1 MRIATYN
8 VEWFDALF
16 DGDANPRINLMIR
29 IRFMR
34 VKAMTFCIFIG

>member
-16 DGDANPRINLMIR
+16 DRNAKPLIR
-29 IRFMR
+29 G
-34 VKAMTFCIFIG
+34 TGFITCQYC

>member
-16 DGDANPRINLMIR
+16 DRDANPLFDQACAHVR
-29 IRFMR
+29 
-34 VKAMTFCIFIG
+34 A